1 MGKLVDNI
9 IAFKLLKMLVT
20 PFKETDAFKLGII
33 DDKGKLLKRPST
45 FTKSAEH
52 DAYNYLTRFM
62 YNMKRLVAK
71 FGGESKLK
79 SVATAL
85 YLFREHEESL
95 KDNML
100 TEEYTEEFEQLLE
113 DHFCVIM
120 EDDEIDLEMEL
131 VEKFFQEEMVTTGAM
146 PEGPV
151 VKKKKY
157 KILKRDIKNQ
167 VGDNS

>member
-20 PFKETDAFKLGII
+20 QFKDTDAFKLGII

-45 FTKSAEH
+45 FTKSSEH

-62 YNMKRLVAK
+62 FNMKRLVAK

-85 YLFREHEESL
+85 YLFREHEETL
-95 KDNML
+95 KSNML
-100 TEEYTEEFEQLLE
+100 TEEFTEEFEQLLE
-113 DHFCVIM
+113 DHFCLLM
-120 EDDEIDLEMEL
+120 EDDQVDLEIEL
-131 VEKFFQEEMVTTGAM
+131 VEKFFSEEMVTTEAM

-157 KILKRDIKNQ
+157 KILKRDIKDQ
-167 VGDNS
+167 AGDKP